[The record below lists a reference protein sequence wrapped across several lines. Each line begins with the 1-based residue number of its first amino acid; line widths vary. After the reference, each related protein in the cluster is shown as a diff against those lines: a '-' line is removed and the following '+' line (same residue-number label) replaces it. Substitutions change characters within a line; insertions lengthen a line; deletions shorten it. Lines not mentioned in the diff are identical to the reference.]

1 MIEEAQW
8 ACVFHPRLSLRIHYL
23 VGFGKDF
30 AKLPRAGGY
39 GPAVVLDDDLRIVAS
54 PSSRLNILKQPVL

>member
-8 ACVFHPRLSLRIHYL
+8 ACVFLSLRIHYL
-23 VGFGKDF
+23 VGFGKAF

-39 GPAVVLDDDLRIVAS
+39 GSAVILDDDLRIRAS
-54 PSSRLNILKQPVL
+54 PSSRLNILEQPVL